1 MGCGFDNPGN
11 DKPLQGNSK
20 VKEKG
25 SRRLG
30 RIFAAQVLY
39 PTRINLK
46 LSTDN
51 LEKIISLNTQEYDKE
66 VLNFAR
72 TLLNLAEEH
81 LEEADKSI
89 KAVLENWEWDRLCAM
104 DKAILGIAVLELLY
118 LSDIPARVVIN
129 EAIEIAKE
137 FSTEKSGI
145 FVNGILDSIARE
157 KGLL

>member
-1 MGCGFDNPGN
+1 MNA
-11 DKPLQGNSK
+11 
-20 VKEKG
+20 KG

-30 RIFAAQVLY
+30 RVLAVQALY
-39 PTRINLK
+39 PARINLK
-46 LSTDN
+46 FSTNQLD
-51 LEKIISLNTQEYDKE
+51 KIIGLNSQDYNEDSLT
-66 VLNFAR
+66 FAR

-89 KAVLENWEWDRLCAM
+89 KTVLENWEWDRLCAM
-104 DKAILGIAVLELLY
+104 DRAILGVAVLELLY
-118 LSDIPARVVIN
+118 LPDVPARVVIN

>member
-1 MGCGFDNPGN
+1 MNA
-11 DKPLQGNSK
+11 
-20 VKEKG
+20 KG

-30 RIFAAQVLY
+30 RVLAVQALY
-39 PTRINLK
+39 PARINLK
-46 LSTDN
+46 FSTKQLD
-51 LEKIISLNTQEYDKE
+51 KIIGLDSQDYNEDTLT
-66 VLNFAR
+66 FAK

-81 LEEADKSI
+81 LDEADKLI
-89 KAVLENWEWDRLCAM
+89 KTVLENWEWDRLCAM
-104 DKAILGIAVLELLY
+104 DRAILGVAVLELLY
-118 LSDIPARVVIN
+118 LPDIPARVVIN

>member
-1 MGCGFDNPGN
+1 MNA
-11 DKPLQGNSK
+11 
-20 VKEKG
+20 KG

-30 RIFAAQVLY
+30 RVLAVQALY
-39 PTRINLK
+39 PARINLK
-46 LSTDN
+46 FSPDHLDN
-51 LEKIISLNTQEYDKE
+51 IIGLNGQDYNEASLT
-66 VLNFAR
+66 FAR

-81 LEEADKSI
+81 LDEADKLI
-89 KAVLENWEWDRLCAM
+89 KTVLENWEWDRLCAM
-104 DKAILGIAVLELLY
+104 DRAILGVAVLELLY
-118 LSDIPARVVIN
+118 LPDVPARVVIN

>member
-1 MGCGFDNPGN
+1 MGCGFDNSGN
-11 DKPLQGNSK
+11 DKPLQRNRK
-20 VKEKG
+20 VKGKG

-30 RIFAAQVLY
+30 RILAVQVLY
-39 PTRINLK
+39 PKRINLK
-46 LSTDN
+46 LSTAH
-51 LEKIISLNTQEYDKE
+51 LEKIISLNRQDYDE
-66 VLNFAR
+66 EALAFAK

-81 LEEADKSI
+81 LEEADKLI
-89 KAVLENWEWDRLCAM
+89 KTVLENWEWDRLCAM
-104 DKAILGIAVLELLY
+104 DRAILGIAVLELLY
-118 LSDIPARVVIN
+118 LPDVPARVVIN